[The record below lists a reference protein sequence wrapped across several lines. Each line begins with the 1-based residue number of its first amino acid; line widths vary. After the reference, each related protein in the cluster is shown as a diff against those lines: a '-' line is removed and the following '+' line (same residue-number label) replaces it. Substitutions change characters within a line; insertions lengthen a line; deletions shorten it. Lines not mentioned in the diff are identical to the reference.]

1 MARRCAWLRANLR
14 SKDGMPRCLVPV
26 LLALGTFLLLLP
38 TSQVHAQVEPEQ
50 VLEQEEEGSDSSELA
65 EILADLRARPL
76 DINRATVAELQQL
89 PWISPLLAAK
99 IVAFRR
105 LRGRIQ
111 NIEELLEVPEIDDA
125 LLETIAEYLL
135 VVPPAPA
142 LWWGEARLRASG
154 RLERSRGFRTG
165 AYPGSPLKSYAR
177 LKWGVGNHV
186 TGGALVEKDAGE
198 QRLDDYGN
206 YFVSASLPSL
216 STQVVLGHY
225 QMEAGQG
232 LVLWS
237 PYGHGKGSEPAVAA
251 VRKARGLRPY
261 SSATEYGGLRGVAV
275 ETMLGPFAVT
285 ALASDLP
292 LDATL
297 DEDGMVT
304 SFYESGYHRTATEQA
319 KRRVVRERLAGG
331 RLAYGDNPLFKAGI
345 TWYASEFDRAVDPPD
360 SLRRRF
366 VFRGKHNSVAGMDLG
381 ISFASARFFA
391 EGARSASGGV
401 AAVAGILVEI
411 PRAKVVAHYR
421 HYDKDFYNRHALP
434 FASSTG
440 VANNEQGFYLGA
452 QWRVRPGTRV
462 AFYYDTSKRPWRTYS
477 FPMPTGAED
486 GLAQV
491 EQRLV
496 RGVVAL
502 LRLRYARNNDLVTWI
517 APPSRDVSV
526 VAQRSR
532 LAARAQLQ
540 YDPVKSISLRGR
552 VERSHVVLRPV
563 GSPFLP
569 ERKSHGLLL
578 SQELVAR
585 FAQRLQCQFRVVL
598 FDTDDYESRIYAY
611 ESDLPGVLTNRLFA
625 GRGSSWYLLVRARVG
640 RAVFLGAKFTSTYYD
655 DRETVGSGLDETEGP
670 LSRTLSVQID
680 VGH

>member
-1 MARRCAWLRANLR
+1 MF
-14 SKDGMPRCLVPV
+14 V
-26 LLALGTFLLLLP
+26 LLALGAILLLMP
-38 TSQVHAQVEPEQ
+38 AGQARAQVEPEQ

-65 EILADLRARPL
+65 ELLADLRARPL

-89 PWISPLLAAK
+89 PWITPLLAAK

-105 LRGRIQ
+105 MRGRIQ
-111 NIEELLEVPEIDDA
+111 SIEELLEVPEIDEA
-125 LLETIAEYLL
+125 LLETIADYLL

-142 LWWGEARLRASG
+142 LWWGEARLRAAG
-154 RLERSRGFRTG
+154 RLERSRGFNTG

-186 TGGALVEKDAGE
+186 AGGALLEKDAGE
-198 QRLDDYGN
+198 PRVDDYGN
-206 YFVSASLPSL
+206 YFVSASLPSS

-225 QMEAGQG
+225 QLEAGQG

-261 SSATEYGGLRGVAV
+261 TSATEYGGLRGAAV

-285 ALASDLP
+285 ALASDLL

-297 DEDGMVT
+297 DEKGAVT

-319 KRRVVRERLAGG
+319 KRHVLRERLAGG
-331 RLAYGDNPLFKAGI
+331 RLAYRDNPLLKAGI
-345 TWYASEFDRAVDPPD
+345 TWYASEFDRSVDPPD
-360 SLRRRF
+360 SVRRRF
-366 VFRGKHNSVAGMDLG
+366 VFRGRHNGVVGIDLG
-381 ISFASARFFA
+381 ASFGSALFFA
-391 EGARSASGGV
+391 EGARSASGGL
-401 AAVAGILVEI
+401 AAVAGVLVEL
-411 PRAKVVAHYR
+411 PRVKVVAHYR

-452 QWRVRPGTRV
+452 QWRLRPGSRV

-486 GLAQV
+486 GLAQL
-491 EQRLV
+491 EQRLL

-502 LRLRYARNNDLVTWI
+502 LRVRCARNSDLMTVTD
-517 APPSRDVSV
+517 PLSRDVSV

-532 LAARAQLQ
+532 LVARAQVQ
-540 YDPVKSISLRGR
+540 YDPAKSLSLRGR
-552 VERSHVVLRPV
+552 VEKSYVVMRPV
-563 GSPFLP
+563 GTSWWLG
-569 ERKSHGLLL
+569 RRSHGLLL
-578 SQELVAR
+578 SQEAVAR
-585 FAQRLQCQFRVVL
+585 FAQRLQCQFRVVQ

-611 ESDLPGVLTNRLFA
+611 ESDLPGVLTNRLYA

-655 DRETVGSGLDETEGP
+655 DRATVGSGLDETEGP
-670 LSRTLSVQID
+670 LARTLSVQLD
-680 VGH
+680 LGR